1 MANNRA
7 VKFASDVIDAKRKIN
22 GIISHCSM
30 FKIGKTGKL
39 LSQRFDEL
47 DYNGVY
53 EKIDYVYRSIFAQD
67 VDKMESVLIDN
78 YIGNSKCKNR
88 RDGDLS
94 YKDDMADDAL
104 VYQVYIVWNEEEQ

>member
-1 MANNRA
+1 MTNNRA

-39 LSQRFDEL
+39 LSQRFDEP

-67 VDKMESVLIDN
+67 GCPDG
-78 YIGNSKCKNR
+78 Y
-88 RDGDLS
+88 RDTKALR
-94 YKDDMADDAL
+94 YK
-104 VYQVYIVWNEEEQ
+104 VWCA